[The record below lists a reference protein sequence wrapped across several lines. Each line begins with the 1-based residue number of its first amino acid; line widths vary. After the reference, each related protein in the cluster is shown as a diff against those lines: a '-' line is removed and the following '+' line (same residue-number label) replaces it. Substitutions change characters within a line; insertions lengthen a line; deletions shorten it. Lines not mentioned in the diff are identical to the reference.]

1 VRAARRARRVSA
13 ISIAVL
19 VLGGCALF
27 LFESQTFG
35 RLALAI
41 GVGWGLMW
49 IALRHLTR
57 TGGDLLEDLRRRR
70 WTLIGIAT
78 ALVAAGWV
86 VFFAVWEELGLL
98 LVVLGALPL
107 LMVLGTVRR
116 EPMLSPMDGP
126 PFGETE
132 QH

>member
-1 VRAARRARRVSA
+1 MRAARRARRVSA